1 MDPLAAAAARPWE
14 LRGPAGEGPPAAE
27 PGPSGAGLPEL
38 HEPALV
44 GVPAA
49 PLSRVASFLR
59 RWDFRPLTAPA
70 VAESAKSTG
79 PSASASRSLTANP
92 RSVAEPSSSGP
103 ERLTRRCDVNAATA
117 RRRQGIRGGGGTGGG
132 PVAGGDAGA
141 GGATVAAAGARDAG
155 EAAGRAG
162 GVLPAGGGH
171 PRRRRQRPTPR
182 HRRRVVALQAR
193 RPGAGPA
200 GDRRGGVGAGVRGDA
215 GGAPPAAGRLQDGP
229 GDPRPDRPVAR
240 RGQGGAGPHR
250 VRAEARHARGPRRR
264 PRARDQPG
272 PAPPLRPARGEG
284 AAPDHA
290 EPAVGHDL
298 RARRGRGAGEG
309 GAAGG
314 GAKGGGATAG
324 RGAAGGRRRRAGL
337 GAGAAPRARPRPRE
351 ARGPRAHGAG
361 AHGAGQGHPRRL
373 LRPPGRRRAA
383 PQPGRPDL
391 PPGSRRGA

>member
-1 MDPLAAAAARPWE
+1 MAAA
-14 LRGPAGEGPPAAE
+14 
-27 PGPSGAGLPEL
+27 
-38 HEPALV
+38 
-44 GVPAA
+44 
-49 PLSRVASFLR
+49 
-59 RWDFRPLTAPA
+59 D
-70 VAESAKSTG
+70 
-79 PSASASRSLTANP
+79 
-92 RSVAEPSSSGP
+92 
-103 ERLTRRCDVNAATA
+103 
-117 RRRQGIRGGGGTGGG
+117 
-132 PVAGGDAGA
+132 
-141 GGATVAAAGARDAG
+141 ARDAG
-155 EAAGRAG
+155 EASGRAG
-162 GVLPAGGGH
+162 GVLSAGGGH

-229 GDPRPDRPVAR
+229 GDTRPDRPVAR

-290 EPAVGHDL
+290 EPTVGHDL
-298 RARRGRGAGEG
+298 RARWQRRRGAGEG

-314 GAKGGGATAG
+314 GAKGGGAAAG

-337 GAGAAPRARPRPRE
+337 GAGAAPRARPCSCK
-351 ARGPRAHGAG
+351 ARGPGAHGAG

-383 PQPGRPDL
+383 PQPGRPGL
-391 PPGSRRGA
+391 PPGGRRGA